1 VSRQEGM
8 KLEGR
13 VVVVTGGAH
22 GIGEATAYRFAE
34 EGAKVVIADLDLDGA
49 QVVAKACGE
58 QGVDTLAVAFDQ
70 RSSAS
75 VDEMVATA
83 EQHFGRIDVLA
94 NVAGIY
100 PPSLIVETS
109 DERWDDVLRNNLT
122 GVFYCCRAVL
132 PGMLERGG
140 GAIVS
145 VSSGSAVKPLEGF
158 AAYSASKGGLA
169 AFSRVLALEAAPLV
183 RVNVV
188 APGPTLTHGIR
199 AGAMAEDTEDANPT
213 PAPAPDPDPAATGE
227 RARID
232 ASLLLDRWGQPPEI
246 AEMIVFLSSDRAS
259 FVTGQMIHVNGGRSM
274 V

>member
-1 VSRQEGM
+1 MRLDG
-8 KLEGR
+8 K
-13 VVVVTGGAH
+13 VVVVTGAAH

-34 EGAKVVIADLDLDGA
+34 EGAKIVVADLDVEGA
-49 QVVAKACGE
+49 RVVAKACEE
-58 QGVDTLAVAFDQ
+58 QGVEALAVGFDQ
-70 RSSAS
+70 RSSDS
-75 VDEMVATA
+75 VNDMVGMT
-83 EQHFGRIDVLA
+83 ERHFGRIDALA

-100 PPSLIVETS
+100 PASVILETT
-109 DERWDDVLRNNLT
+109 DEGWDDVLRNNLT

-132 PGMLERGG
+132 RGMIDRGG
-140 GAIVS
+140 GSIVS
-145 VSSGSAVKPLEGF
+145 VASGAAVKPMEGM
-158 AAYSASKGGLA
+158 AAYAASKGGLA

-199 AGAMAEDTEDANPT
+199 AGGIGGPETSDPDAASDPE
-213 PAPAPDPDPAATGE
+213 PAPTGE
-227 RARID
+227 RAKLD
-232 ASLLLDRWGQPPEI
+232 ASLLLDRWGQPAEI

>member
-1 VSRQEGM
+1 MSKQEGM
-8 KLEGR
+8 KLEGK

-22 GIGEATAYRFAE
+22 GIGEATALRFAE
-34 EGAKVVIADLDLDGA
+34 EGGHVVVADLDIDGA
-49 QVVAKACGE
+49 RMVSKACAE
-58 QGVDTLAVAFDQ
+58 QGVESVPVEFDQ

-75 VDEMVATA
+75 VKEMVATVG
-83 EQHFGRIDVLA
+83 EHFGRIDALA

-100 PPSLIVETS
+100 PPALIVEAT
-109 DERWDDVLRNNLT
+109 DEHWDDVLRNNLT

-132 PGMLERGG
+132 PGMIERGG
-140 GAIVS
+140 GSIVS
-145 VSSGSAVKPLEGF
+145 VASGAAVKPLEGL

-188 APGPTLTHGIR
+188 APGPTLTHGIKA
-199 AGAMAEDTEDANPT
+199 AGMGPNADADA
-213 PAPAPDPDPAATGE
+213 APASPPTGE
-227 RARID
+227 RAKID
-232 ASLLLDRWGQPPEI
+232 ASMLLDRWGQPAEI
-246 AEMIVFLSSDRAS
+246 AEMIVFLSSERAS